1 MKALTILAL
10 FVSSSLLA
18 KEVKVAFNLLTERLP
33 EEKIEIVFEA
43 YDDSSRPKEI
53 TRKELNIG
61 LNEIAFESS
70 VGEDNIAFEIRSS
83 EFYEMSNWIEILKDK
98 ALETQFLFLKRQIY
112 LEYVISENGTTF
124 GDEGDIHKS
133 HWVSHNM
140 ELHVMDEDFMIQQV
154 ATMFTVNYHRVTTG
168 FGVHP
173 TNYSGKE
180 LDSIAQAPVS
190 GYEYK
195 NPIIEM
201 GNPMV
206 FRICGYPERKET
218 YVKLVAKEMKLEPA
232 GSGQ

>member
-1 MKALTILAL
+1 MKALTIFAL
-10 FVSSSLLA
+10 FMSSSLLA

-33 EEKIEIVFEA
+33 KEKIEIVFEA
-43 YDDSSRPKEI
+43 HDDSSPAKEI
-53 TRKELNIG
+53 TRKELSIG
-61 LNEIAFESS
+61 LNEIAFESPID
-70 VGEDNIAFEIRSS
+70 EDDIGFEIRSPEFS
-83 EFYEMSNWIEILKDK
+83 EVWNWIDILKDE
-98 ALETQFLFLKRQIY
+98 AIETQFLFLKRQIH
-112 LEYVISENGTTF
+112 LEYVISENGTNF

-140 ELHVMDEDFMIQQV
+140 GLPVMNEDFMIHQV

-173 TNYSGKE
+173 TNYSGRE

-201 GNPMV
+201 GRPMV

-218 YVKLVAKEMKLEPA
+218 YVKLVAKEMKLEPD